1 MRGISIVLHDYFPG
15 EAIIISSGSSELTA
29 SNKEGEAIASG
40 GGEAVTTR
48 IEETPESSESS
59 PKAPCQLEDL
69 ILS

>member
-29 SNKEGEAIASG
+29 SNKEGEASG